1 MQKRF
6 DHIAIG
12 FVLGMIAPVFG
23 LFFYYLFTYR
33 YQTSFSG
40 FIEFFSR
47 LKIIVASISLACYA
61 SNLPLF
67 FLFIWREHNRSAR
80 GVLFATVLY
89 TGWVVYQKFIV

>member
-12 FVLGMIAPVFG
+12 FVLGLIVPVIT
-23 LFFYYLFTYR
+23 LFLYYLFTYR
-33 YQTSFSG
+33 YQTSFNG
-40 FIEFFSR
+40 FIEYFSR
-47 LKIIVASISLACYA
+47 LKIIVASVSLACYA

-80 GVLFATVLY
+80 GVLFATVAY
-89 TGWVVYQKFIV
+89 TIWVMYEKFLG